1 MIKKIVKFSFIAIAI
16 FFFSCSSQK
25 SKEIS
30 FREAQNYFVKNTFKT
45 DQIVSKK
52 ITTQSELNDFFG
64 SATVMGSNG
73 KPTVIDFEK
82 EFVVVVICP
91 ETYFSS
97 QFTSIKLV
105 EAKENKVNIEYKI
118 TTKEKQT
125 YSVVPFSLMIVG
137 KEYLESQFVLKQY

>member
-1 MIKKIVKFSFIAIAI
+1 MFVKFVKFCFIAIAF
-16 FFFSCSSQK
+16 FFFSCSSQM

-30 FREAQNYFVKNTFKT
+30 FREAQNYFVKNTFKA

-52 ITTQSELNDFFG
+52 ITTQSEFNNFFG

-73 KPTVIDFEK
+73 KPTVIDFEN

-118 TTKEKQT
+118 TTKDKQT
-125 YSVVPFSLMIVG
+125 YSVVPFTLMILG
-137 KEYLESQFVLKQY
+137 KEHIDKHFVLKQY

>member
-16 FFFSCSSQK
+16 FFFSCASQK

-91 ETYFSS
+91 ETYFDS

-125 YSVVPFSLMIVG
+125 YSVVPFSLMILG
-137 KEYLESQFVLKQY
+137 KEHIDKHFVLKQY

>member
-1 MIKKIVKFSFIAIAI
+1 MIKKFSKFSILAIAI
-16 FFFSCSSQK
+16 IFFSCSSQK
-25 SKEIS
+25 SKVIT
-30 FREAQNYFVKNTFKT
+30 FKEAQNYFVKNTFKT
-45 DQIVSKK
+45 EQMVSKK
-52 ITTQSELNDFFG
+52 ITSPSELDDFFG

-105 EAKENKVNIEYKI
+105 EKEENKVNIEYKI
-118 TTKEKQT
+118 TNKDKQN
-125 YSVVPFSLMIVG
+125 YSVVPFYIMIVD
-137 KEYLESQFVLKQY
+137 KEHIDKHFVLK